1 MRRGSSASSTR
12 VAKSCLGTSG
22 CSHQA
27 VCPASFILFL
37 LQSLLQQQQLINK
50 GKVIYLLQ
58 AITSCFIF
66 SFLWKTQENQNTF
79 YGKHQI
85 LRLSWALPS
94 NISTAFDHLSIHNT
108 RNITKRMNLF
118 EIQKAFQVCLKVL
131 IFTFLISLCFICS
144 FRAHYYLTLYL
155 QATYFPHSILALL
168 TTQMSITGL
177 RHMSRVTCH
186 ESPLVWRCAVL
197 LLRVVA
203 CCCGWALPSR
213 WGGCC
218 EMQQ

>member
-66 SFLWKTQENQNTF
+66 SFLWKPQENQNTF
-79 YGKHQI
+79 FGKHQI

-168 TTQMSITGL
+168 TTTTQMSITGL
-177 RHMSRVTCH
+177 RHMSRVTSLRWCG
-186 ESPLVWRCAVL
+186 RDAVL
-197 LLRVVA
+197 
-203 CCCGWALPSR
+203 CCCVLLWLGTAVTMGRML
-213 WGGCC
+213 
-218 EMQQ
+218 

>member
-1 MRRGSSASSTR
+1 MDVTIRWLSPCRRDSCVRGRGLASRPAPASAGRPPPSCPRLVSTSSYWQRYLVSCLCVGWVGIRTHWHHHFTITIPHPHWQLLTAGPWFLLPSLALFPSGSWLMRRGSSASSTR

-66 SFLWKTQENQNTF
+66 SFLWKPQENQNTF
-79 YGKHQI
+79 FGKHQI

-94 NISTAFDHLSIHNT
+94 NISTAFDHSCPF
-108 RNITKRMNLF
+108 ITL
-118 EIQKAFQVCLKVL
+118 EI
-131 IFTFLISLCFICS
+131 
-144 FRAHYYLTLYL
+144 
-155 QATYFPHSILALL
+155 
-168 TTQMSITGL
+168 
-177 RHMSRVTCH
+177 
-186 ESPLVWRCAVL
+186 
-197 LLRVVA
+197 
-203 CCCGWALPSR
+203 
-213 WGGCC
+213 
-218 EMQQ
+218 